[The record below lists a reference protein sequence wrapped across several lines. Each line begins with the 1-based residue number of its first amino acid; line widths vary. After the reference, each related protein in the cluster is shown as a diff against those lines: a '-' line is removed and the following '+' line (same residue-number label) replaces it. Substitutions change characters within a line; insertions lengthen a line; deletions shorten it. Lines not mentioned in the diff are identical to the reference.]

1 MVSLTI
7 NGRRVQAPEGTTI
20 MEAAR
25 LADIHI
31 PHLCFLKG
39 INEIAAA
46 CAICAGVVPQQP
58 PRMTAP
64 SFAIS
69 FNCAAK

>member
-39 INEIAAA
+39 INEIAA
-46 CAICAGVVPQQP
+46 CRVCCVEVEG
-58 PRMTAP
+58 
-64 SFAIS
+64 
-69 FNCAAK
+69 

>member
-25 LADIHI
+25 LADFISRI
-31 PHLCFLKG
+31 
-39 INEIAAA
+39 
-46 CAICAGVVPQQP
+46 
-58 PRMTAP
+58 
-64 SFAIS
+64 FA
-69 FNCAAK
+69 F